1 MSEEQKRDL
10 PPAAQ
15 RALAEAVNIS
25 LGRLNALM
33 RTATEAGLIKIT
45 QSDNAD
51 KRKRVA
57 YEITPRGGSEKN
69 RLTDAF
75 LKRKFAEYDAL
86 HAELT
91 GTTLGFSPF
100 NHRTKLM
107 QNNLILVVVI
117 ALMYASFRFVMAF
130 GLWHRL
136 RWTEWF
142 AFISGSLYIP
152 FEIYALYHQLNVI
165 NVSILLFNLAIVSY
179 LYWVLRRGLGSKA

>member
-1 MSEEQKRDL
+1 ML
-10 PPAAQ
+10 FL
-15 RALAEAVNIS
+15 LAE
-25 LGRLNALM
+25 
-33 RTATEAGLIKIT
+33 
-45 QSDNAD
+45 
-51 KRKRVA
+51 VA
-57 YEITPRGGSEKN
+57 FMKYEG
-69 RLTDAF
+69 
-75 LKRKFAEYDAL
+75 L
-86 HAELT
+86 HAIAVLEGVNGVLALLVAASVILLT
-91 GTTLGFSPF
+91 GEDLHTIVQQDVNLGPLSFSI
-100 NHRTKLM
+100 HHIRTVLLFVEKLM

-179 LYWVLRRGLGSKA
+179 LYWVLRRGPGSKA